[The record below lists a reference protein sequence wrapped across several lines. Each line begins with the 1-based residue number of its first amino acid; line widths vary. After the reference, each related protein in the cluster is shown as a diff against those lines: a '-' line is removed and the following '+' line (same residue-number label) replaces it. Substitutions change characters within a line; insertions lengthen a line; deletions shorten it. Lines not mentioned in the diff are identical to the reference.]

1 MNQQYYNIDNILKEK
16 ANYYLIFGEKSN
28 GKTYQV
34 KIKEGIK
41 HYLDTGNRFILL
53 RRWRE
58 DISSLWVDRYF
69 NEDIDIVGLTN
80 GRYNCINYYRKVLYF
95 ANYITSEDGDVKVK
109 RGEKIRLCNG
119 TFN

>member
-1 MNQQYYNIDNILKEK
+1 MKQVYYNIDNILKEN

-41 HYLDTGNRFILL
+41 HFLETGNRFILL

-58 DISSLWVDRYF
+58 DITQLWVDRYF
-69 NEDIDIVGLTN
+69 NEDIDIVSLTN
-80 GRYNCINYYRKVLYF
+80 GKYNCINYYRKVLYL
-95 ANYITSEDGDVKVK
+95 ANYITNEDGDVKIK
-109 RGEKIRLCNG
+109 RGEKLRLCNG
-119 TFN
+119 TFY